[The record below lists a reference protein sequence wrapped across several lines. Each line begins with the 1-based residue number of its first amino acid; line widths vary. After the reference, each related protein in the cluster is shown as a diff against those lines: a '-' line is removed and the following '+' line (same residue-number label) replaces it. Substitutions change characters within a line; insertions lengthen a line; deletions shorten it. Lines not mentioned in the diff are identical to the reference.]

1 VPIYEYRCNDCG
13 RSFEVVQRMAD
24 DPVTVCEVCGGSVSR
39 VLYAPA
45 IHFKGSGFH
54 NTDYGTK
61 RRPVGGEGGGSD
73 AGSGAGGG
81 DKAASA
87 NGGSTSSSDSGSSG
101 SAPAPP
107 KKSVGLDKV

>member
-1 VPIYEYRCNDCG
+1 MPIYEYRCNDCG
-13 RSFEVVQRMAD
+13 RNFEVVQRMAD

-61 RRPVGGEGGGSD
+61 RRPVGGEGGGD
-73 AGSGAGGG
+73 SGTSGG
-81 DKAASA
+81 DKAGT
-87 NGGSTSSSDSGSSG
+87 GGSAASSGTGSTASSGSDSGS
-101 SAPAPP
+101 A

>member
-1 VPIYEYRCNDCG
+1 MPIYEYRCNDCG
-13 RSFEVVQRMAD
+13 RNFEVVQRMAD

-61 RRPVGGEGGGSD
+61 RRPAGGESGGES
-73 AGSGAGGG
+73 GGG
-81 DKAASA
+81 DKAASG
-87 NGGSTSSSDSGSSG
+87 NGGGGATSSDAGSGSGSGSGSST
-101 SAPAPP
+101 
-107 KKSVGLDKV
+107 KSVGLDKV